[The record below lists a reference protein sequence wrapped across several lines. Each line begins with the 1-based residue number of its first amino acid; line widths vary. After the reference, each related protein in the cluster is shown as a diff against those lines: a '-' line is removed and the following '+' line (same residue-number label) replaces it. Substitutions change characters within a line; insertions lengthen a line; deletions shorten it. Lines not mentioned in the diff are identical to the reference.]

1 MRSYT
6 FTITP
11 KELTQRAQDI
21 HNDIDENGD
30 FSCEAIIDELTE
42 ELGESLRTWVEDN
55 IDWCELASNDME
67 ARNDYNELREARRL
81 AIA

>member
-11 KELTQRAQDI
+11 KEITQMAQDI

-42 ELGESLRTWVEDN
+42 DLGESLRAWIENN

-67 ARNDYNELREARRL
+67 ARNDYAELREARRL